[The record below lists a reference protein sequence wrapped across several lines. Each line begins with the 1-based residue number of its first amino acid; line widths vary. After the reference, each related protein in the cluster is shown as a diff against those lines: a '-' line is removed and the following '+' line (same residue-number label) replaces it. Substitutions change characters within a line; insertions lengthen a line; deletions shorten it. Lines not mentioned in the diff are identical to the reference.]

1 MAAEDAFVIPT
12 VDISPYLED
21 PSSEASAKVVEDVRQ
36 ACATSGFFQITNHGL
51 SKELQDSVFK
61 AAETFF
67 NLPLEE
73 KEKLRVPVLKNR
85 GYEVIG
91 SQALQ
96 ADTKP
101 DLKEGFFIGQ
111 HIPASDPR
119 SQAHPYLIGP
129 NVFPAGLPDEVLKT
143 PTETYYDAIFA
154 LSCKVMEILARGLP
168 YGNDVFVPFI
178 SGDPVCAIRLLHYP
192 PQDSTDERQLG
203 AGAHT
208 DFGAITLLLQ
218 DSSGGLEVQHPT
230 TKHWIPVSPN
240 PEAYVVNIGDMLSL
254 WTKNAYKSTVHRV
267 VNRSGKDRYSVPFFF
282 DGNTDVELRPF
293 DGSAPM
299 AVGVGGKVL
308 TAEEHMLDRYGETYG
323 RVGDERAV
331 VERAAAA
338 AVAV

>member
-1 MAAEDAFVIPT
+1 MAVEDAFVIPT

-21 PSSEASAKVVEDVRQ
+21 PSSAASARVIEEVRQ
-36 ACATSGFFQITNHGL
+36 ACVTSGFFQIVNHGL
-51 SKELQDSVFK
+51 PKELRDGIFK

-67 NLPLEE
+67 KLPLEE
-73 KEKLRVPVLKNR
+73 KKKMRVPVLMNR
-85 GYEVIG
+85 GYELIG

-96 ADTKP
+96 ADTMP

-111 HIPASDPR
+111 DIPADDPR
-119 SQAHPYLIGP
+119 SKAHPFLIGP
-129 NVFPAGLPDEVLKT
+129 NIFPPSIPDEALKT
-143 PTETYYDAIFA
+143 PTEAYYAAVFA

-168 YGNDVFVPFI
+168 YGDDVFGPFV
-178 SGDPVCAIRLLHYP
+178 SEDPVCSIRLLHYP

-218 DSSGGLEVQHPT
+218 DSSGGLEVQHPDT
-230 TKHWIPVSPN
+230 QTWIPVSPN
-240 PEAYVVNIGDMLSL
+240 ADAYVVNIGDMLAM

-267 VNRSGKDRYSVPFFF
+267 VNRSGRDRYSVPFFF

-293 DGSAPM
+293 DGSAP
-299 AVGVGGKVL
+299 AAAAARGGRAL
-308 TAEEHMLDRYGETYG
+308 TAEEHMLVRYGETYG

-331 VERAAAA
+331 V
-338 AVAV
+338 AVG